1 MKKIYQSLGL
11 LLALSLAT
19 SCYTDHSIA
28 GDRPLDLIVVSNPI
42 AEVQT
47 AVFGEV
53 TVIKA
58 PEYKISTGASVT
70 PSYEW
75 IVDGEVASTEKDF
88 AYKATTYGEHDARLR
103 IYTPDGSYFYR
114 FKIDVPYRYLDGLY
128 VLAGNEGKA
137 ILSYLPGGEKG
148 KDYDLDAFGRTNP
161 KIDMTGDP
169 QSLVIYRYKPSYG
182 TGADYVGIALGT
194 PSRYYR
200 LSAED
205 LTPLTPR
212 VSFNN
217 PVAVSHANSNAS
229 SIKEYFITG
238 ANLWEMEKTESLPT
252 KRQDARL
259 AQVAPGYSLAES
271 LVNWRAANGVRT
283 PYDGIACFDNHG
295 GKLLYVHL
303 GYPSG
308 VKAVSVQAPSSIP
321 GAPPEEKN
329 PFEGMTLVDMA
340 SGGDGNSL
348 HFYTF
353 LLLKRTSD
361 NKYFI
366 ARLRAGDFAPKARV
380 DGATVTLSEF
390 TEGTPVRLL
399 SNLAG
404 TAALVATSDKVYF
417 YNMSNTGTSTHPA
430 WISLPAG
437 KTIASMVLT
446 ADNRLF
452 IGANGTGSGLVGSI
466 YSYNVE
472 GTTPVL
478 LKSEEGVTGKIKQ
491 MIYRQFNN

>member
-1 MKKIYQSLGL
+1 MKMNKIYKSLGL
-11 LLALSLAT
+11 LLALSLFS
-19 SCYTDHSIA
+19 SCYKDHSVN
-28 GDRPLDLIVVSNPI
+28 GDHPLAVVKVTEPI
-42 AEVQT
+42 ASVQT
-47 AVFGEV
+47 ATFGEV
-53 TVIKA
+53 TVIKSPA
-58 PEYKISTGASVT
+58 YTITTGASVT

-128 VLAGNEGKA
+128 VLAGNEGKT

-259 AQVAPGYSLAES
+259 AQVAPGYS
-271 LVNWRAANGVRT
+271 
-283 PYDGIACFDNHG
+283 
-295 GKLLYVHL
+295 
-303 GYPSG
+303 
-308 VKAVSVQAPSSIP
+308 
-321 GAPPEEKN
+321 
-329 PFEGMTLVDMA
+329 
-340 SGGDGNSL
+340 
-348 HFYTF
+348 
-353 LLLKRTSD
+353 
-361 NKYFI
+361 
-366 ARLRAGDFAPKARV
+366 
-380 DGATVTLSEF
+380 
-390 TEGTPVRLL
+390 
-399 SNLAG
+399 
-404 TAALVATSDKVYF
+404 
-417 YNMSNTGTSTHPA
+417 
-430 WISLPAG
+430 
-437 KTIASMVLT
+437 
-446 ADNRLF
+446 
-452 IGANGTGSGLVGSI
+452 
-466 YSYNVE
+466 
-472 GTTPVL
+472 
-478 LKSEEGVTGKIKQ
+478 
-491 MIYRQFNN
+491 